1 MKWILVYISL
11 SYHGHPIATEEGR
24 YETMTDCFLAREEL
38 AIKVGGDPAT
48 GHFPTGQQAVCV
60 PYDYFDDK

>member
-24 YETMTDCFLAREEL
+24 YTSMTECFYAREEL
-38 AIKVGGDPAT
+38 AVKVGGDPAT
-48 GHFPTGQQAVCV
+48 GHFPNGQQAVCV

>member
-24 YETMTDCFLAREEL
+24 YETMADCFLAREEL
-38 AIKVGGDPAT
+38 AIEVGGSRT
-48 GHFPTGQQAVCV
+48 GYFPNGQQAVCV